1 MDGTNRSAG
10 LITLAGGVHAFIG
23 EGGGL
28 EDFAKAVA
36 RRVLEEPEADSR
48 LAVHGPNP
56 PENIEPENS
65 RRAPAL
71 GPARMTLDT
80 GDDAFTFTARSGV
93 YEQFAQSRAPVYGME
108 FVRCA
113 VPGPDPLA

>member
-1 MDGTNRSAG
+1 MD
-10 LITLAGGVHAFIG
+10 
-23 EGGGL
+23 EGG
-28 EDFAKAVA
+28 EPEAFAKVIA
-36 RRVLEEPEADSR
+36 RRVREEPEADLR
-48 LAVHGPNP
+48 LAVYGPNP

-71 GPARMTLDT
+71 GPTRMALDT

-93 YEQFAQSRAPVYGME
+93 NEQFAQSRAPVYGME

-113 VPGPDPLA
+113 VLGLDPLA

>member
-1 MDGTNRSAG
+1 
-10 LITLAGGVHAFIG
+10 
-23 EGGGL
+23 
-28 EDFAKAVA
+28 
-36 RRVLEEPEADSR
+36 
-48 LAVHGPNP
+48 
-56 PENIEPENS
+56 
-65 RRAPAL
+65 
-71 GPARMTLDT
+71 MTLDT